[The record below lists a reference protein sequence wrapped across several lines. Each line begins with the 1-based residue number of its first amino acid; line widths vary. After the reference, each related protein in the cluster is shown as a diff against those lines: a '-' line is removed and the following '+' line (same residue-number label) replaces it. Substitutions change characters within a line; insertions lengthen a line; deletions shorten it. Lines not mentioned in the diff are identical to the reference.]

1 MQLGSDLP
9 TFIVLDMD
17 QAARQR
23 EVLRL
28 RILEMGGER
37 IEPLGDHFELTNI
50 RARQAHLVIASL
62 QIAKALGQPSDRLQ
76 DLRQGR

>member
-28 RILEMGGER
+28 RILEMGGEQ
-37 IEPLGDHFELTNI
+37 N
-50 RARQAHLVIASL
+50 
-62 QIAKALGQPSDRLQ
+62 
-76 DLRQGR
+76 